1 MYTFANFEF
10 SKIEVGPNASES
22 SCQWVVSGGHM
33 FALLVPLIFAY
44 MHPDH
49 GTYFIAI

>member
-1 MYTFANFEF
+1 MYTLANFEF
-10 SKIEVGPNASES
+10 SKIEVGPNASS
-22 SCQWVVSGGHM
+22 SQWVVSGGHM